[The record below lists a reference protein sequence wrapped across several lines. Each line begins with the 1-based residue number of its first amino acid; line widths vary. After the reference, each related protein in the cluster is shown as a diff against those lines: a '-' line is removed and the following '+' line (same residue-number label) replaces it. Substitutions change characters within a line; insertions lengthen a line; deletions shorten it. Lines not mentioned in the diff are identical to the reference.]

1 MKIYISGK
9 ITGFP
14 IDVVRDRFN
23 TAESFLESAGFEV
36 VNPMKNGLAVSEP
49 WESHIVKDV
58 ELLMS
63 CDAIYMLDCW
73 RHSKGARIEY
83 NIAVDTGKYVLFE
96 SQVVMRD
103 MYVMLVQDAIHEAT
117 GLMFNDYDND
127 SRKQN
132 LVFARMLFAHQCR
145 RNNMRLVDIANYIH
159 RGHSAILHLL
169 NVYEDE
175 YKYNA
180 EFRDIADKVNEI
192 LTRQEKRES
201 K

>member
-14 IDVVRDRFN
+14 IDVVRERFN

-36 VNPMKNGLAVSEP
+36 VNPLKNFIAVSEP
-49 WESHIVKDV
+49 WERMARDI
-58 ELLMS
+58 ELLLP
-63 CDAIYMLDCW
+63 CDAVYMLDGW

-83 NIAVDTGKYVLFE
+83 NIAVETGKYVLFE

-117 GLMFNDYDND
+117 GLLFNDYDND
-127 SRKQN
+127 SRKQD

-169 NVYEDE
+169 NAYEDE
-175 YKYNA
+175 YKYNV

>member
-49 WESHIVKDV
+49 WEKHIVKDV

-73 RHSKGARIEY
+73 RSSRGARIEY
-83 NIAVDTGKYVLFE
+83 NIALESDKYILFE
-96 SQVVMRD
+96 SAIINRD
-103 MYVMLVQDAIHEAT
+103 LSIMLLQNAIHEVT
-117 GLMFNDYDND
+117 GLKFGEYDND
-127 SRKQN
+127 SRNQDC
-132 LVFARMLFAHQCR
+132 VFARMIFIYHCR
-145 RNNMRLVDIANYIH
+145 KSNKMKLSEISKYIH
-159 RGHSAILHLL
+159 RTHSAILHLL
-169 NVYEDE
+169 KVYSDE
-175 YKYNA
+175 YKYNKN
-180 EFRDIADKVNEI
+180 FRVIADRVDDI
-192 LTRQEKRES
+192 LNK
-201 K
+201 